1 MKSFYEYKK
10 FCLVFLAGL
19 LFFSLTGCIGAGSGY
34 IIGAPTVIGSKLT
47 TAQIDATT
55 AATGLQPLTGTA
67 KCDVTVVQINYQ
79 TSGVQRG
86 EMTNASA
93 AVLVPS
99 GVDCPGPFPLIA
111 YGRGTTPFKTHTM
124 ANPEDPETI
133 RLMAF
138 FAAQGYV
145 VVATDYLSYALSSY
159 PYHPYMHADTEASSI
174 IDSIRATRN
183 AASSMGLTLNGKVML
198 SGYSQGGHASMAT
211 QRAIEQSDA
220 GEIILVAAAHIAGPY
235 SISGALIDGVKN
247 PILGVQALVP
257 FQITSWQRIYGNVY
271 DKVADVF
278 NSPYDRYIETLF
290 PTLLDQ
296 AALYNLLPGGTP
308 AQARDAMLK
317 SSYLNDL
324 TNNTS
329 NGAIL
334 AAKKQDL
341 LSWNPKA
348 PTILCGG
355 LHDPT
360 VKFSINAQATYD
372 AFRSRGGSNVSLVD
386 VDARIQQT
394 YQSVYINDFQTY
406 NYSYHAQYEPLFCT
420 QVAKEMFDQYK

>member
-1 MKSFYEYKK
+1 MNNCK
-10 FCLVFLAGL
+10 FGLTILAGL
-19 LFFSLTGCIGAGSGY
+19 ILTACCGNISGY

-79 TSGVQRG
+79 TSGVQPG

-159 PYHPYMHADTEASSI
+159 PYHPYMHADTEASSM

-183 AASSMGLTLNGKVML
+183 AALSLGLTLNGKVML
-198 SGYSQGGHASMAT
+198 SGYSQGGHASMAA

-308 AQARDAMLK
+308 AQARDAMFK

-324 TNNTS
+324 TNNTG

-360 VKFSINAQATYD
+360 VKFPINAQAAYD

>member
-34 IIGAPTVIGSKLT
+34 IIGVPTVIGSKLT

-183 AASSMGLTLNGKVML
+183 AALSLGLTLNGKVML

-220 GEIILVAAAHIAGPY
+220 GEIILAAAAHIAGVY
-235 SISGALIDGVKN
+235 SISGALIDGVTN

-308 AQARDAMLK
+308 AQA
-317 SSYLNDL
+317 
-324 TNNTS
+324 
-329 NGAIL
+329 G
-334 AAKKQDL
+334 
-341 LSWNPKA
+341 
-348 PTILCGG
+348 C
-355 LHDPT
+355 
-360 VKFSINAQATYD
+360 NAQS
-372 AFRSRGGSNVSLVD
+372 FLL
-386 VDARIQQT
+386 
-394 YQSVYINDFQTY
+394 
-406 NYSYHAQYEPLFCT
+406 E
-420 QVAKEMFDQYK
+420 

>member
-1 MKSFYEYKK
+1 M
-10 FCLVFLAGL
+10 
-19 LFFSLTGCIGAGSGY
+19 
-34 IIGAPTVIGSKLT
+34 
-47 TAQIDATT
+47 
-55 AATGLQPLTGTA
+55 
-67 KCDVTVVQINYQ
+67 
-79 TSGVQRG
+79 
-86 EMTNASA
+86 
-93 AVLVPS
+93 
-99 GVDCPGPFPLIA
+99 
-111 YGRGTTPFKTHTM
+111 
-124 ANPEDPETI
+124 
-133 RLMAF
+133 
-138 FAAQGYV
+138 
-145 VVATDYLSYALSSY
+145 
-159 PYHPYMHADTEASSI
+159 
-174 IDSIRATRN
+174 
-183 AASSMGLTLNGKVML
+183 
-198 SGYSQGGHASMAT
+198 
-211 QRAIEQSDA
+211 
-220 GEIILVAAAHIAGPY
+220 
-235 SISGALIDGVKN
+235 
-247 PILGVQALVP
+247 LGVQALVP

-271 DKVADVF
+271 DKVTDVF

-308 AQARDAMLK
+308 AQARDKMLK
-317 SSYLNDL
+317 ASYLNDL

-360 VKFSINAQATYD
+360 VKFPINAQVAYD

-386 VDARIQQT
+386 VDAKIQQT

-406 NYSYHAQYEPLFCT
+406 NNSYHAQYEPLFCT

>member
-1 MKSFYEYKK
+1 MNYIKYG
-10 FCLVFLAGL
+10 LTILAGL
-19 LFFSLTGCIGAGSGY
+19 ILAACSGSNYNPSFRGNLIGVPA
-34 IIGAPTVIGSKLT
+34 VIGST
-47 TAQIDATT
+47 VSTAQLDATSAT
-55 AATGLQPLTGTA
+55 AGLQTLTGTA
-67 KCDVTVVQINYQ
+67 KCDVTVVLINYQ
-79 TSGVQRG
+79 TSGVQTS

-93 AVLVPS
+93 AVLIPS
-99 GVDCPGPFPLIA
+99 GANCPGPFPLVA
-111 YGRGTTPFKTHTM
+111 YGRGTSPFKTHTM

-183 AASSMGLTLNGKVML
+183 AALSLGLTLNGKVMVT
-198 SGYSQGGHASMAT
+198 GYSQGGHASMAT
-211 QRAIEQSDA
+211 QRAIEQSNA

-257 FQITSWQRIYGNVY
+257 FQITSWQKIYGNVY

-278 NSPYDRYIETLF
+278 NSPYDSYIETLF

-296 AALYNLLPGGTP
+296 VALYSLLPGGTP
-308 AQARDAMLK
+308 AQARDAMFK

-324 TNNTS
+324 TSNTS
-329 NGAIL
+329 NGTIV

-360 VKFSINAQATYD
+360 VKFPINAQAAYD
-372 AFRSRGGSNVSLVD
+372 DFRSRGGANVALVD
-386 VDARIQQT
+386 VDPKIQQKYGSVLLKDPET
-394 YQSVYINDFQTY
+394 YWN
-406 NYSYHAQYEPLFCT
+406 SYHVQYEPPFCT
-420 QVAKEMFDQYK
+420 QVAKELFDQYK

>member
-1 MKSFYEYKK
+1 MNYCKCGLSI
-10 FCLVFLAGL
+10 LVGL
-19 LFFSLTGCIGAGSGY
+19 LLAACGGNNYNRNPRGN
-34 IIGAPTVIGSKLT
+34 IIEVPTVIGSTVST
-47 TAQIDATT
+47 TQLDVM
-55 AATGLQPLTGTA
+55 AASNDHKDLTGNA

-79 TSGVQRG
+79 TSGVQPG

-93 AVLVPS
+93 AVLIPG

-111 YGRGTTPFKTHTM
+111 YGRGTNAFKAHTM
-124 ANPEDPETI
+124 SNPEDPETI

-138 FAAQGYV
+138 FAAQGYA
-145 VVATDYLSYALSSY
+145 VVATDYLGYALSSY

-183 AASSMGLTLNGKVML
+183 AALSLGLTLNGKVMVT
-198 SGYSQGGHASMAT
+198 GYSQGGHASMAA
-211 QRAIEQSDA
+211 QRAIEQSNT
-220 GEIILVAAAHIAGPY
+220 GEINLVAAAHLAGPY
-235 SISGALIDGVKN
+235 SISGALLDGVQD

-257 FQITSWQRIYGNVY
+257 FQITSWQKVYGNVY
-271 DKVADVF
+271 DKAADVF
-278 NSPYDRYIETLF
+278 NSPYDSYIETLF

-308 AQARDAMLK
+308 AQARDAMFK

-329 NGAIL
+329 NGTIV

-348 PTILCGG
+348 PTALCGG

-360 VKFSINAQATYD
+360 VKFPINAQAAYD
-372 AFRSRGGSNVSLVD
+372 AFRSRGGANVSLVD
-386 VDARIQQT
+386 VDARIQLKYANVDPTT
-394 YQSVYINDFQTY
+394 YTS
-406 NYSYHAQYEPLFCT
+406 NYHGQYEPPFCC
-420 QVAKEMFDQYK
+420 QAAKQLFDQYK